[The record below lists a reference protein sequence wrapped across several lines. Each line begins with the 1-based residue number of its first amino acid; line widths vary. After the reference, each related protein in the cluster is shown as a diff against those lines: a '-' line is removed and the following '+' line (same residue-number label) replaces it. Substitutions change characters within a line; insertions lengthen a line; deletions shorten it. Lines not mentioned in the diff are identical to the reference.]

1 MKTKL
6 TVTIDKELV
15 PKAKQYARAQGVSL
29 SQVIETA
36 LRELSHSE
44 RPSFSSRWRGQFQP
58 AKKKDVRYQH
68 LAQKYAS

>member
-6 TVTIDKELV
+6 TVTIDEELV

-36 LRELSHSE
+36 LRGLSYPE
-44 RPSFSSRWRGQFQP
+44 RPPFSARWRGQFQP
-58 AKKKDVRYQH
+58 AKKKDERYQH
-68 LAQKYAS
+68 LAKKYLS